1 MQLYLVRHGQS
12 QNNVGNTS
20 AHNVPLTTLGH
31 EQIRRVADALADKRF
46 YIFSRVL
53 PFVFFREHCH
63 AKKNLECE
71 KIRQFDAL
79 YCSPLDRALQ
89 TSAILHSK
97 LTLTPYVHPNFS
109 EVGFCW
115 GEPNAT
121 LEQLQSSYPCAVM
134 DASISNNS
142 WAPAACETEDEAYER
157 AGKVVRFLSAR
168 HSDPNARVLVVS
180 HGRFGSILIGY
191 LVGGVRPCGYS
202 RYAQNNGGIS
212 LVEIANGRIQL
223 RFLNATAHLSRELLT

>member
-1 MQLYLVRHGQS
+1 MKLYLVRHGQS

-31 EQIRRVADALADKRF
+31 EQIRRTVDALADK
-46 YIFSRVL
+46 
-53 PFVFFREHCH
+53 
-63 AKKNLECE
+63 
-71 KIRQFDAL
+71 QFDAF

-97 LTLTPYVHPNFS
+97 LNLTPYVHPDFS

-121 LEQLQSSYPCAVM
+121 IEQLRSSYPFAVM
-134 DASISNNS
+134 DASISNNG
-142 WAPAACETEDEAYER
+142 WAPADSETEDEAYER
-157 AGKVVRFLSAR
+157 AGKVVRFLLAR
-168 HSDPNARVLVVS
+168 RPDPNACILVVS

-212 LVEIANGRIQL
+212 LVEIVTGKIQL
-223 RFLNATAHLSRELLT
+223 RFLNATAHLPKELLT

>member
-1 MQLYLVRHGQS
+1 MQLYLLRHGQS
-12 QNNVGNTS
+12 QNNVGKTS
-20 AHNVPLTTLGH
+20 AHNVPMTELGH
-31 EQIRRVADALADKRF
+31 EQIRRATDALADRQF
-46 YIFSRVL
+46 YISSRV
-53 PFVFFREHCH
+53 PSG
-63 AKKNLECE
+63 E

-89 TSAILHSK
+89 TATILHSK
-97 LTLTPYVHPNFS
+97 LNLTPYVHPDFS

-134 DASISNNS
+134 DASISNNG
-142 WAPAACETEDEAYER
+142 WAPVDSETEDEAYER
-157 AGKVVRFLSAR
+157 AGKVVHFLSAR
-168 HSDPNARVLVVS
+168 HPAPNARVLVVS

-212 LVEIANGRIQL
+212 LVEITNETIQL
-223 RFLNATAHLSRELLT
+223 RFLNITAHLPGELLT

>member
-1 MQLYLVRHGQS
+1 MELYLVRHGQS

-20 AHNVPLTTLGH
+20 AHNVPLTELGH
-31 EQIRRVADALADKRF
+31 EQIRRTADAIADKRF
-46 YIFSRVL
+46 N
-53 PFVFFREHCH
+53 FF
-63 AKKNLECE
+63 
-71 KIRQFDAL
+71 

-89 TSAILHSK
+89 TAAILHSK
-97 LTLTPYVHPNFS
+97 LNLTPYVHPNFS

-121 LEQLQSSYPCAVM
+121 LEELQSSYPCAVM
-134 DASISNNS
+134 DASISNNG

-168 HSDPNARVLVVS
+168 HPDPNARVLVVS
-180 HGRFGSILIGY
+180 HGRFGSILIGS

>member
-12 QNNVGNTS
+12 QNNVGNSS

-31 EQIRRVADALADKRF
+31 EQIRRTADAIADKR
-46 YIFSRVL
+46 
-53 PFVFFREHCH
+53 
-63 AKKNLECE
+63 
-71 KIRQFDAL
+71 FDAL

-89 TSAILHSK
+89 TSAILHSR
-97 LTLTPYVHPNFS
+97 LNLTPYVHPNFS

-134 DASISNNS
+134 DASISNNG
-142 WAPAACETEDEAYER
+142 WVPAACETEDEAYER
-157 AGKVVRFLSAR
+157 ADKVVRFLSER
-168 HSDPNARVLVVS
+168 HPDPNARVLVVS